1 MPLIK
6 NSDTPDNSVIK
17 PERTVAEPIKYLEPQ
32 DLGSVNLTT
41 KNIGMKPI
49 ISNLKGYKQNVTYY
63 NSISGAYDTTTVT
76 SDFLPKSLQKYN
88 KIEDMIVYLDSGLDR
103 VQVKDFELQG
113 KINSGITPRVN
124 DMLTFRL
131 LDGRLGI
138 FTVIKVSN
146 EIWQTHEVFSITF
159 KLKNFSDAEP
169 ELIHDIESKVVRRMV
184 YDKNFIGEKGSPLLE
199 VSQYNDRQSLQNIRL
214 AIIDDYFKWFI
225 DNENKHLNLFATITD
240 RVMFEREV
248 YVDTLLTNFLT
259 RTISFSE
266 NHLFA
271 KFNPIQQT
279 YHKNFENSIWDAILS
294 RDPNYVGNYQASLS
308 WTVEKHTMGHPMTRD
323 LKFLGISGVVDLVD
337 DDHIFLDEEL
347 KESLIR
353 KPSFKD
359 IIYPIEIHPNE
370 LPRNYI
376 FSEFFYLGDLEG
388 MSYFEKILFR
398 FLKRERI
405 SFQEIKPLLDGYRL
419 WSRFEQYYILPCLML
434 IIKTMTL
441 ETFPDV

>member
-6 NSDTPDNSVIK
+6 SDQVPDNYVRE
-17 PERTVAEPIKYLEPQ
+17 PERTIAQPVKYLEPQ

-41 KNIGMKPI
+41 KNVGMKPI
-49 ISNLKGYKQNVTYY
+49 ISNLKGYKQKVTYY

-138 FTVIKVSN
+138 FTVTKVNN

-169 ELIHDIESKVVRRMV
+169 NLILDIESKVVRKLV
-184 YDKNFIGEKGSPLLE
+184 YDKNFVGEKGSPMLE
-199 VSQYNDRQSLQNIRL
+199 VSQYKNRQTLQNIRL
-214 AIIDDYFKWFI
+214 RIIDDYFKWFI
-225 DNENKHLNLFATITD
+225 DNENKYLNLYATITD
-240 RVMFEREV
+240 KVMFEREV
-248 YVDTLLTNFLT
+248 YVDTLLTDFLMK
-259 RTISFSE
+259 TIAFSE
-266 NHLFA
+266 NHLYSQL
-271 KFNPIQQT
+271 NTIQQT
-279 YHKNFENSIWDAILS
+279 YDRNFENSIWDAILN
-294 RDPNYVGNYQASLS
+294 RDSSYIGNYQASIS
-308 WTVEKHTMGHPMTRD
+308 WTVEKHTNGHPLTRD
-323 LKFLGISGVVDLVD
+323 LKYLGISGVVDLVD

-347 KESLIR
+347 KESLKR

-359 IIYPIEIHPNE
+359 ILYPLEIYNYE

-376 FSEFFYLGDLEG
+376 FSEFFYLGDLNG
-388 MSYFEKILFR
+388 MTGFEKILFR
-398 FLKRERI
+398 FLKRETI
-405 SFQEIKPLLDGYRL
+405 SFSELEPYLQGYRH
-419 WSRFEQYYILPCLML
+419 WSRYEQYYILPCLML
-434 IIKTMTL
+434 IIKAISL
-441 ETFPDV
+441 EFYPDM